1 MVLSL
6 LFFFYDVFS
15 LSVVFHSKILLKL
28 KEFFLDF
35 LLSVLADLLNHSESK
50 FGLLDRWWS
59 PAGAGGRGSPLRSL
73 WGVNALVL
81 PLSVSHPNLRGQW
94 AVWIDATV
102 QGLVLHV
109 TEVRSRLFT
118 ILHCLVD
125 WETLSLLKERVVIEL
140 PLKRKLPQQLCPVTH
155 WSSPRCNFLYRKV
168 NIIIISFPQYRMWR
182 NTFINMAAGV
192 STGYVAHF
200 LVVG

>member
-1 MVLSL
+1 MDLYSLYILILAFCKKKVQIKNFVTYGFFIFLHFILSIHHLPLLLLSLSHNLFIISLHFYLLVLSNLISLLLMVLPL

-50 FGLLDRWWS
+50 FDLLDRWWS

-81 PLSVSHPNLRGQW
+81 PLSVSHPNLRGQ
-94 AVWIDATV
+94 
-102 QGLVLHV
+102 
-109 TEVRSRLFT
+109 
-118 ILHCLVD
+118 
-125 WETLSLLKERVVIEL
+125 
-140 PLKRKLPQQLCPVTH
+140 
-155 WSSPRCNFLYRKV
+155 
-168 NIIIISFPQYRMWR
+168 
-182 NTFINMAAGV
+182 
-192 STGYVAHF
+192 
-200 LVVG
+200 